1 MDRHFLSLKLVG
13 NATLQEAT
21 SRELVIKESSDWLE
35 SLDLFADQFNISP
48 SQIKAIDKTY
58 LCTAPWHKYVRHM
71 GPKGPIKS
79 RKIASDRGTG
89 TFFFEYYSLLKFL
102 DYFLNLSSL
111 VNYCKLMKFGQ
122 VYPEMEE

>member
-1 MDRHFLSLKLVG
+1 MTKFMDRHFLSLKLVG

-21 SRELVIKESSDWLE
+21 RRELVIKESSDWLE

-71 GPKGPIKS
+71 GPRGSIKS

-89 TFFFEYYSLLKFL
+89 TYFF
-102 DYFLNLSSL
+102 
-111 VNYCKLMKFGQ
+111 
-122 VYPEMEE
+122 